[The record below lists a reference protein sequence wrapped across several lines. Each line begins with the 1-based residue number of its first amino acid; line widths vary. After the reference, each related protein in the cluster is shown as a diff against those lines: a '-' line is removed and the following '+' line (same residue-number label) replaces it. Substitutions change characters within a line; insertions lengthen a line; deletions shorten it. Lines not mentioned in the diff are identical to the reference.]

1 MAKGGR
7 RSPPTTPP
15 AKGKPEPAKR
25 GLPDPR
31 TVLYERSLVSPKGR
45 RYRIITTTQKDPY
58 DPKNHG
64 EGRKRHH

>member
-1 MAKGGR
+1 MAKRGR

-15 AKGKPEPAKR
+15 AKEKPANP
-25 GLPDPR
+25 GLPDPK

-45 RYRIITTTQKDPY
+45 RYRIITTTEKDPY
-58 DPKNHG
+58 DPKDHG